1 MRKHTLMIRV
11 PGFIRVPPAL
21 GGVEPYIEREHDLE
35 KDPEEMKSVYD
46 DPEYAE
52 VQVAMHKKLDDLR
65 DYYGDSDEN
74 DQKFLKAYLDHRER
88 RNTN

>member
-35 KDPEEMKSVYD
+35 KDPEEIVNLANDAKFADV
-46 DPEYAE
+46 
-52 VQVAMHKKLDDLR
+52 KKDLR
-65 DYYGDSDEN
+65 RQLDNWIKENGDQFYSYQVTEMQSSGPVMKD
-74 DQKFLKAYLDHRER
+74 
-88 RNTN
+88 